1 MLKTKNKSVLII
13 GTGSLLNY
21 GCEAIVQGS
30 YQILK
35 TIMPDCNI
43 TVASKDIE
51 YDRTVLPS
59 DVNLVKYENR
69 YSLYR
74 IFKGILRRFFH
85 IGNGSPIRMNTKI
98 GKKYDIVL
106 SCGGDNYCETPD
118 GGIYILLEDLMRV
131 GAYAAKNSCYYV
143 LWGASVGPFRNKDIF
158 NRVRENLALCK
169 LITVREELAYNYV
182 SQKMQLSLTTK
193 LVADPAFCMK
203 PDRTVNFRKD
213 NDFIYVGL
221 NLSSLAVNHA
231 LDEEDSEKFLLNLF
245 QSLDS
250 VLTHNNKVRFICIPH
265 VVCEEAVQN
274 DIVFMNQ
281 YLEHSIYQDRIEILP
296 ARLGARKTKA
306 ILEKMDLVVAA
317 RMHCCVGAISVSTP
331 TLFVVYS
338 NKGRGM
344 SYYAYGHHAYEVEIK
359 ELIGETFLLK
369 LNKMLDN
376 RTIIREYLKN
386 QQKRF
391 CKDALSAGQYLSE
404 IM

>member
-245 QSLDS
+245 ESLDS
-250 VLTHNNKVRFICIPH
+250 VLTHNN
-265 VVCEEAVQN
+265 N
-274 DIVFMNQ
+274 
-281 YLEHSIYQDRIEILP
+281 S
-296 ARLGARKTKA
+296 
-306 ILEKMDLVVAA
+306 
-317 RMHCCVGAISVSTP
+317 S
-331 TLFVVYS
+331 
-338 NKGRGM
+338 
-344 SYYAYGHHAYEVEIK
+344 
-359 ELIGETFLLK
+359 LI
-369 LNKMLDN
+369 
-376 RTIIREYLKN
+376 I
-386 QQKRF
+386 Q
-391 CKDALSAGQYLSE
+391 
-404 IM
+404 